1 MKFKKKI
8 ISETTW
14 SIGTKI
20 CLDSPWIIP
29 VQNYVRQS
37 RLPTNMATVA
47 KNKKRGDENV
57 IFFPLRLLGQLDP
70 RFAKFILW

>member
-47 KNKKRGDENV
+47 KNRKRGVKLKKKSSETTGS
-57 IFFPLRLLGQLDP
+57 IGSKLC
-70 RFAKFILW
+70 

>member
-1 MKFKKKI
+1 
-8 ISETTW
+8 
-14 SIGTKI
+14 
-20 CLDSPWIIP
+20 
-29 VQNYVRQS
+29 
-37 RLPTNMATVA
+37 MATVA